1 VNYWQVSANLN
12 GHDISF
18 SVRKIGKTLTQHFQQ
33 HDNVR
38 RLCNDSPKTPWL
50 QLARRDLQLYKIP
63 RAGLLAFLALDN
75 GRQALLCIL
84 ATAVPVNTLPPNY
97 VVWLKM
103 PLTAADSVLR
113 MRGMDD
119 GSVVWIMMS

>member
-1 VNYWQVSANLN
+1 
-12 GHDISF
+12 
-18 SVRKIGKTLTQHFQQ
+18 
-33 HDNVR
+33 
-38 RLCNDSPKTPWL
+38 
-50 QLARRDLQLYKIP
+50 
-63 RAGLLAFLALDN
+63 
-75 GRQALLCIL
+75 L

-119 GSVVWIMMS
+119 GSVVWIVMS